1 MSRSRSGVPRQRS
14 GGSFSESRSL
24 PVTNSLAT
32 WLTIP
37 RAIVALLMVPLPL
50 IIWSVASSRK

>member
-1 MSRSRSGVPRQRS
+1 MSRSRSGVPPQRS

-24 PVTNSLAT
+24 PVSNFLAT
-32 WLTIP
+32 WLTNS
-37 RAIVALLMVPLPL
+37 RAMVTLLMVPLPL